1 MNEEFLLNNKEFRG
15 FCIYRLIFGISYSL
29 LIPIIPLFF
38 KSIGMGTVTIGI
50 IISLYGVSKTLI
62 QIPFG
67 IISNN
72 IGDKLTLKFLDK
84 KIDGYEE
91 RMLKF
96 EEELKI
102 GE

>member
-1 MNEEFLLNNKEFRG
+1 MNDEFLLSNKEFRG

-72 IGDKLTLKFLDK
+72 IGDKLTLKLSL
-84 KIDGYEE
+84 IL
-91 RMLKF
+91 LK
-96 EEELKI
+96 LC
-102 GE
+102 GC